1 MHQTQVKRIHA
12 IQKSL
17 AELQGRVELE
27 VLKLQGGEEST
38 SAFNTQVD
46 LDETLFGLHYTAK
59 SLHRLLDRNNQPSY
73 SPTLDT
79 DGEKKK
85 TKNR

>member
-27 VLKLQGGEEST
+27 VLKLQGGEDST
-38 SAFNTQVD
+38 TSFNTQVD
-46 LDETLFGLHYTAK
+46 LDDTLFGLHYTAK
-59 SLHRLLDRNNQPSY
+59 ALHRLLDRNNQPSY
-73 SPTLDT
+73 SPLLDT